1 MNPPTRVLLADDHPL
16 LLKGLC
22 DIVDAEPD
30 FEVVATASNGA
41 AALAA
46 IRDMRPDVVVLDL
59 AMPEMNGLELLR
71 RIAALPT
78 APATV
83 ATSPASATPQTPDPA
98 TPPAPP
104 PLPALPRTILLTAMI
119 SDTQVLEA
127 ITLDVWGILL
137 KESAPEALVD
147 CLRVVAGGQRQL
159 PPDMVERA
167 MARRALGDRRDRV
180 VAEMLTAREREI
192 VTLVCEGRPNM
203 EVATALGLSSGTVR
217 IHLHNIYTKLGV
229 RNRTALAAM
238 MLNEPAP

>member
-1 MNPPTRVLLADDHPL
+1 MNTPIRVLLADDHPL

-30 FEVVATASNGA
+30 FDVVATASNGA

-46 IRDMRPDVVVLDL
+46 IGDIRPDVVVLDL
-59 AMPEMNGLELLR
+59 AMPELNGLELLR
-71 RIAALPT
+71 RIAALP
-78 APATV
+78 AP
-83 ATSPASATPQTPDPA
+83 
-98 TPPAPP
+98 
-104 PLPALPRTILLTAMI
+104 PRTILLTAMI

-180 VAEMLTAREREI
+180 VAEMLTVREREI

>member
-1 MNPPTRVLLADDHPL
+1 MNTPIRVLLADDHPL

-22 DIVDAEPD
+22 DIVDAELD
-30 FEVVATASNGA
+30 FDVVATASNGA

-46 IRDMRPDVVVLDL
+46 IGDIRPDVVVLDL
-59 AMPEMNGLELLR
+59 AMPELNGLELLR
-71 RIAALPT
+71 RIAALP
-78 APATV
+78 AP
-83 ATSPASATPQTPDPA
+83 
-98 TPPAPP
+98 
-104 PLPALPRTILLTAMI
+104 PRTILLTAMI

-180 VAEMLTAREREI
+180 VAEMLTVREREI